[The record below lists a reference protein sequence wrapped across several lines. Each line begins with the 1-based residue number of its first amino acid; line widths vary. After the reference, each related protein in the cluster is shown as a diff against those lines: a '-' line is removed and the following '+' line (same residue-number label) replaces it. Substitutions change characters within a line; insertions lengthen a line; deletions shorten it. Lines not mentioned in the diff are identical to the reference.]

1 MTDLIDKRP
10 NFYGFGEIDRSAH
23 IRQREGW
30 LDELLD
36 RGDTRLVPVWRTR
49 SFVLEAEGAAPRAVT
64 LTVSEHRHLVARAE
78 AVAFLGEHD
87 GVAHVALDLSP
98 LEETDLLNIL
108 AAHGAF
114 TDLRR
119 IGPLL
124 ERFEG
129 SLLAYARGLLWW
141 HQRHRFCGVCGHPTA
156 SSKGGHQRNC
166 TNPSCK
172 APHFPRTDPAVIML
186 VHDGERCLLGRQRV
200 WPEGMYSTL
209 AGFVEPGETLEE
221 AVAREVWEESGIR
234 VRDVRYHSSQ
244 PWPFPSS
251 LMLGFHAEAKT
262 FDIRRNDD
270 ELGDAQWYAAE
281 DLARFQSFGKFLPRR
296 DSIARRLVQDWVES
310 VRPDLYEAVDGVP
323 SAYPV
328 RPS

>member
-1 MTDLIDKRP
+1 VTDLIDKRP
-10 NFYGFGEIDRSAH
+10 NFYGFGGLDRSAH
-23 IRQREGW
+23 IREREGW

-36 RGDTRLVPVWRTR
+36 RPDTMLVLVWRTR
-49 SFVLEAEGAAPRAVT
+49 SFVLEIDGTPPRAAMLAVT
-64 LTVSEHRHLVARAE
+64 EHRHLVTLAE
-78 AVAFLGEHD
+78 SVAFLGEYD

-98 LEETDLLNIL
+98 LEETDILNTL

-124 ERFEG
+124 ERFDG
-129 SLLAYARGLLWW
+129 SLLAYARGLMWW

-156 SSKGGHQRNC
+156 SVKGGHQR
-166 TNPSCK
+166 SCSNQACR

-186 VHDGERCLLGRQRV
+186 VHDGERCLLGRQKI

-251 LMLGFHAEAKT
+251 LMLGFHATAKS
-262 FDIRRNDD
+262 FDIVRNDD
-270 ELGDAQWYAAE
+270 ELGDAQWYTVE
-281 DLARFQSFGKFLPRR
+281 DLARFESLGKFLPRR
-296 DSIARRLVQDWVES
+296 DSIARRLVQDWVET
-310 VRPDLYEAVDGVP
+310 VRPELYEAVDRVP
-323 SAYPV
+323 SAYPF
-328 RPS
+328 RTT